1 MQEQP
6 RHAAAYTFYRDM
18 PKRSYRVVAQKC
30 AVSET
35 SVKKWAKAF
44 KWQDRIVLWDRA
56 IHEGIQDASIAAVVE
71 TRIKEIEQLDHT
83 YREIEDLKP
92 LIFSAL
98 DTCSSKDPKTGG
110 RRIEVIPQN
119 TQDMT
124 ALYNALSR
132 LNTTQIK
139 IIEVERKI
147 RGEPDEVAVTG
158 TVHVSLSETL
168 KEYENII
175 TRISE
180 GDPAKNDC

>member
-6 RHAAAYTFYRDM
+6 RHVAAYEFYRDM

-30 AVSET
+30 TVSET
-35 SVKKWAKAF
+35 SVKKWARVF

-56 IHEGIQDASIAAVVE
+56 IQEGIQDAAIGAVVE
-71 TRIKEIEQLDHT
+71 TRIKEIEQLDQA
-83 YREIEDLKP
+83 YQEIEDLKP

-98 DTCSSKDPKTGG
+98 DACSSKDPKTGA
-110 RRIEVIPQN
+110 RMIEVIPQN

-124 ALYNALSR
+124 ALCNALSR

-147 RGEPDEVAVTG
+147 RGEPDDVVVTG
-158 TVHVSLSETL
+158 TVHVSLDETL
-168 KEYENII
+168 KEYENVIK
-175 TRISE
+175 RISE
-180 GDPAKNDC
+180 DDPTKNDC